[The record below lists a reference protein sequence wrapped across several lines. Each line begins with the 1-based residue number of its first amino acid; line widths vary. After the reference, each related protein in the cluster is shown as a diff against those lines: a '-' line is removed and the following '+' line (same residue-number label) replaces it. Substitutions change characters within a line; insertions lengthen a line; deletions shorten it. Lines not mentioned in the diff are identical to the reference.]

1 MNLIAACFHEPYFGL
16 GVQIRGDTT
25 IALGAYSSC
34 TICQVCLE
42 CFPNLFRKK
51 NSRSMFCATTT
62 RQTYSAPAPPLQ
74 FLESAKNSP
83 IFFKRHMEYS
93 LNILSD
99 YDRLD
104 VLYPIRGFYLKARAC
119 YSCYLAIGKARLTQN
134 LAILEILLSFFIKQD
149 LALEILL

>member
-1 MNLIAACFHEPYFGL
+1 MNLIAAFFHEPYFGL

-25 IALGAYSSC
+25 IALSAYSSY

-42 CFPNLFRKK
+42 CFPNLFRKQQK
-51 NSRSMFCATTT
+51 SSSIFRETTT

-119 YSCYLAIGKARLTQN
+119 YSCYLAIGKARLKQN
-134 LAILEILLSFFIKQD
+134 PPTPSRRRAC
-149 LALEILL
+149 

>member
-25 IALGAYSSC
+25 IALSAYSSY

-51 NSRSMFCATTT
+51 HSRSIFCATTT

-74 FLESAKNSP
+74 FLESAENSP
-83 IFFKRHMEYS
+83 LFFKRHMEYS

-104 VLYPIRGFYLKARAC
+104 VLSIRGVYLKAR
-119 YSCYLAIGKARLTQN
+119 SCYLAIGKARLKQN
-134 LAILEILLSFFIKQD
+134 LAILEILLSCFIKQD
-149 LALEILL
+149 LALEILLQS